1 VEVFFP
7 IQRALWIASM
17 LAEALL
23 VVRFFQLGLVR
34 KYPFFVAFL
43 TEEVA
48 GGVALMQYDMKSRS
62 YAQAYRICTLI
73 LIFFRMGVAAEL
85 YERICEHFPGIG
97 VFRAVMASVLVLLAG
112 LAATFSFR
120 PNIAPQW
127 AFPQTLPLV
136 ILRWQGEILGG
147 AFILTWL
154 FLRYVLSIRQ
164 PFRPN
169 VLTHWT
175 IAAVYFGTIG
185 AMYLAVLLGRGGN
198 AVFPIN
204 IAMQV
209 LQIGCFLAWMRF
221 MRRSGEEL
229 PAFPRLL
236 PHQIQAVEDYNRE
249 LLRTVTSLPDEIS
262 TRR

>member
-1 VEVFFP
+1 
-7 IQRALWIASM
+7 M
-17 LAEALL
+17 LSEALL

-34 KYPFFVAFL
+34 KYPLFVAFL
-43 TEEVA
+43 TEEVV
-48 GGVALMQYDMKSRS
+48 GGIALMQFDMKSRS
-62 YAQAYRICTLI
+62 YAGAYRICTLI

-97 VFRAVMASVLVLLAG
+97 IFRAVMASFLVI
-112 LAATFSFR
+112 LAALVAIFSFR
-120 PNIAPQW
+120 PAIAPQW

-136 ILRWQGEILGG
+136 ILRFQGEILGG
-147 AFILTWL
+147 AFILTWF

-175 IAAVYFGTIG
+175 IATVYFGTIG
-185 AMYLAVLLGRGGN
+185 VMYLAVLLEHGGN
-198 AVFPIN
+198 AIFPIN

-229 PAFPRLL
+229 PAFQRLS
-236 PHQIQAVEDYNRE
+236 PHQIQAVEDYNQE
-249 LLRTVTSLPDEIS
+249 LLRTVRSLPSEIS
-262 TRR
+262 PRQ